1 MSYGQR
7 RTQVRAMQREITAN
21 WKRGGKTPDD
31 LLDSTSETFRLLLEA
46 RREIRQTG
54 HMSPKSRKAI
64 RAIYSADEDYMP
76 VVSNL
81 ATAYPRGSRSR
92 TSH

>member
-1 MSYGQR
+1 
-7 RTQVRAMQREITAN
+7 MQREITSS
-21 WKRGGKTPDD
+21 WKRGSKMPDE
-31 LLDSTSETFRLLLEA
+31 LLDSASDTFRLLLEA

-54 HMSPKSRKAI
+54 HMSPKSRKAL

-76 VVSNL
+76 VVANL
-81 ATAYPRGSRSR
+81 ATAYPKGSRSR

>member
-1 MSYGQR
+1 
-7 RTQVRAMQREITAN
+7 MQREITSS
-21 WKRGGKTPDD
+21 WKRGGKIPDE
-31 LLDSTSETFRLLLEA
+31 LLDPTSDTFRLLLEA

-54 HMSPKSRKAI
+54 HMSPKSRKAL

-76 VVSNL
+76 VVANL
-81 ATAYPRGSRSR
+81 ATAYAKGSRSR